1 MGLTKTHTDWTDTP
15 EINLILMGNNCV
27 PPRDKTD
34 ESQQNLEGTVEN
46 LSIRKRKIE
55 SRPLG
60 QDNET
65 PLEIAVQ
72 DEVIQQIGSN
82 SESNRIASVIHDE
95 LVEEELA
102 KDGEEPSNPFG
113 Y

>member
-1 MGLTKTHTDWTDTP
+1 MTDTP

-34 ESQQNLEGTVEN
+34 ESQQKLEAPVES

-65 PLEIAVQ
+65 ALSMEIAVQ
-72 DEVIQQIGSN
+72 DAVNRQTGSN

-95 LVEEELA
+95 FVEEELA
-102 KDGEEPSNPFG
+102 KDGEEPCNPFG
-113 Y
+113 FQMED